1 MDEMR
6 SEIRTAFEKEQAAH
20 PPAAALRRNV
30 VASVVARPGREPH
43 LQWIAVAAAALLGI
57 LVVAGLMSTR
67 FAHRTTVPVP
77 AATPKSLPVA
87 DYGPPPAGVPLVYV
101 PDPNHS
107 SWLIGFDW
115 SGKPRGT
122 VKPERPIDP
131 NRKLIQAPDG
141 SAFLYAAFK
150 GGVEQFFDR
159 LGRPLTGQNSSL
171 TFQSQMWADDSRH
184 LCTLDSASRQW
195 RVGLR
200 LPGAAPTSTRV
211 VALDPTIA
219 RSGILAVSF
228 AACSVRNDRA
238 ILTYSY
244 SGRASQFWIVR
255 ISDGKILAHRTYPA
269 DQVGNI
275 TASVD
280 GAWIAENSG
289 KSSGQVAPAAP
300 STIIRRASDLAA
312 IATLDPTFGVVGSN
326 GDHSL
331 ALVTTTPWASGIATS
346 LAVMNVQTGAVLW
359 RSDGKEE
366 FAGFLAQPKGLDL
379 AVMLKGPEDSSLD
392 PPLNLVIVHSNG
404 AATPIPSR
412 FGLI

>member
-6 SEIRTAFEKEQAAH
+6 SEIRAAFDREQAVH
-20 PPAAALRRNV
+20 PPAPGLRRNV
-30 VASVVARPGREPH
+30 VASVVAQPRREPN
-43 LQWIAVAAAALLGI
+43 LQWIAVAVAALLGI

-67 FAHRTTVPVP
+67 FAHRTSVPVP

-101 PDPNHS
+101 PDPNHA

-115 SGKPRGT
+115 TGKPRGT
-122 VKPERPIDP
+122 VKPARPFDP

-159 LGRPLTGQNSSL
+159 LGNPMKDQGSAHYQD
-171 TFQSQMWADDSRH
+171 QMWAEDSRH
-184 LCTLDSASRQW
+184 LCTLDSESRQW

-200 LPGAAPTSTRV
+200 LAGAAPTSTRV

-219 RSGILAVSF
+219 QSGILAVSF

-255 ISDGKILAHRTYPA
+255 ISDGTILAHRTYPA
-269 DQVGNI
+269 DQLANI
-275 TASVD
+275 TASID
-280 GAWIAENSG
+280 ATWIAENSG

-300 STIIRRASDLAA
+300 STVIRRVSDMAV
-312 IATLDPTFGVVGSN
+312 IATLDPTIGVLGFNSN
-326 GDHSL
+326 DSL
-331 ALVTTTPWASGIATS
+331 ALVTTTPWASGITTS
-346 LAVMNVQTGAVLW
+346 LALINLQSGAVLW
-359 RSDGKEE
+359 RSDGTEE
-366 FAGFLAQPKGLDL
+366 FAGFRAQPDGTDM
-379 AVMLKGPEDSSLD
+379 AVMLKGPEVTGVD
-392 PPLNLVIVHSNG
+392 PPLNLVIVRSDGG
-404 AATPIPSR
+404 ATSIPSR
-412 FGLI
+412 FGQI